1 MSLDDLH
8 NAESKGKWWLVGAAW
23 GGDPLVERQDAQR
36 NTAEADA
43 VSENALLKLARKQ
56 GMNTEI
62 RRGIFVVLMSSE
74 VRPATVVAVE
84 WVILT
89 AAQDYVDA
97 CERLAQLKL
106 TEVQQRELIRVIL
119 HCCGN
124 VRPFSSRLTP
134 AVR

>member
-1 MSLDDLH
+1 MTQ

-36 NTAEADA
+36 NTADADA

-74 VRPATVVAVE
+74 VRPATAVAVE
-84 WVILT
+84 YVILT

-124 VRPFSSRLTP
+124 VRPASSPLTP